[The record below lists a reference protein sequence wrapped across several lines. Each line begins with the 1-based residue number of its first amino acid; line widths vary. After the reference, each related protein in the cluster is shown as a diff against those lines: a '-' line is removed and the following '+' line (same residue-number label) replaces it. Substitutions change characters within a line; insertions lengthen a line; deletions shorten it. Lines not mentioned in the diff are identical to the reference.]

1 MSEIPN
7 SNADAPAGANAPA
20 PDAPGGVDL
29 GAAAPATPPT
39 VTGAPVAGEAPE
51 PGVDSPAPSVPPLN
65 APAAANPD
73 TTTLAEAQSP
83 DTADGAASGT
93 AATSETATAGA
104 PVKPAQEVTHLPE
117 TNVGSALEGSS
128 VPTSADQPTA
138 VEQAAE
144 QIGSEPA
151 PRAVSPEVAARLLA
165 ASNPEDLQRI
175 VAPGAQR
182 TTLKCP
188 FKTAGVQYIDYKDT
202 ETLKRFINE
211 QGKMLPRRMTGV
223 SAKYQ
228 RQLTRAIKRARH
240 VALLPFVADNVK

>member
-1 MSEIPN
+1 MSENPN
-7 SNADAPAGANAPA
+7 ATPDA
-20 PDAPGGVDL
+20 DAPGGVDL
-29 GAAAPATPPT
+29 GAAAPNTPQ
-39 VTGAPVAGEAPE
+39 VSGAPIADEAPG
-51 PGVDSPAPSVPPLN
+51 PTVDSPDPSVPALDPVTP
-65 APAAANPD
+65 PATE

-83 DTADGAASGT
+83 DTADGTATGT
-93 AATSETATAGA
+93 AATDEQATAGA

-182 TTLKCP
+182 ATLKCP
-188 FKTAGVQYIDYKDT
+188 FQAAGVEYIDYKDT